1 MNDGTSMR
9 ASSAPQGTEA
19 VTREVECS
27 TNVSTDVVVAIA
39 EKEGVD
45 PAELDDRLHDWV
57 DPDALDAVVASM
69 DHGHVEFELAD
80 YRIRVRSNGR
90 ILVDE

>member
-9 ASSAPQGTEA
+9 VANNPQGTEA
-19 VTREVECS
+19 AIREAEGS
-27 TNVSTDVVVAIA
+27 TNVSTEVVVAIA
-39 EKEGVD
+39 EKEGID
-45 PAELDDRLHDWV
+45 PMELDDRLHDWV

-90 ILVDE
+90 ILIDE